1 MLRVVLARKLLR
13 SFSTNSVNSNLSILL
28 EKHGASLADKLQ
40 TGEVKL
46 TPAELAASTKKFI
59 EYKQYSTI
67 LELLEHIQP
76 HHSHYS
82 AGIATSSALAH
93 AGLKQYRNV
102 LLTTIIIYFVETNFL
117 VVE

>member
-1 MLRVVLARKLLR
+1 MLRIFLTRKLLR

-102 LLTTIIIYFVETNFL
+102 PINYYYQYILLKQTFSL
-117 VVE
+117 